1 MAPIQIIIPPNSILN
16 PSAGAAVVGGNV
28 LTSQRVTDV
37 VLKAFKACAASQ
49 GCMNNSTIAYQ
60 PMCYYETSAVGAS
73 AGPHWDGC
81 SAVHTHMT
89 NTRITDVEILE
100 RRFPVIVRRFSVRKG
115 SGGSGYFNGG
125 DGVIRELE
133 FTKPLV
139 VSILSERRAF
149 QPYGLEGG
157 HPGER
162 GLNVLKYK
170 QEERVINLGGKNT
183 VRVSPG
189 DRLGIHT
196 PGGGGFGDIA
206 KRNGSE
212 GKESKTNQVL
222 RMTSGSLNQ
231 YTLNQES
238 V

>member
-1 MAPIQIIIPPNSILN
+1 MAPIEIKIPPNSILN
-16 PSAGAAVVGGNV
+16 PSSGAAVVGGNV

-49 GCMNNSTIAYQ
+49 GCMNNLTFGDET
-60 PMCYYETSAVGAS
+60 MGYYETIAGGAG
-73 AGPHWDGC
+73 AGPHWHGC
-81 SAVHTHMT
+81 PAVHTHMT

-100 RRFPVIVRRFSVRKG
+100 RRYPVIVRQFSVRKG
-115 SGGSGYFNGG
+115 SGGAGSYNGG

-157 HPGER
+157 DPGGR
-162 GLNVLKYK
+162 GLNLLTY
-170 QEERVINLGGKNT
+170 QQDSRVINLGGKNT
-183 VRVSPG
+183 VRVTPG
-189 DRLGIHT
+189 DRLAIHT
-196 PGGGGFGDIA
+196 PGGGGYGDKA
-206 KRNGSE
+206 QANNSANA
-212 GKESKTNQVL
+212 GKGNANL